1 MSNVAMDKTLE
12 QVIQSPE
19 SEFFE
24 IDKSDTYRSVGD
36 VMIAYHAKD
45 FDYPVSISAE
55 TVDGRTIGLVLTR
68 EDLRRLVMEAWY
80 TRAI

>member
-1 MSNVAMDKTLE
+1 MSDIAMDNTPE
-12 QVIQSPE
+12 QSIQSPE

-24 IDKSDTYRSVGD
+24 IDESDTYRSIGD
-36 VMIAYHAKD
+36 VVIDYHAKD

-68 EDLRRLVMEAWY
+68 EDLRRLAMEAWY
-80 TRAI
+80 ARAI